1 MEKYKTWDDVPENL
15 ATKTQ
20 LGKMGLKPAKDQKPV
35 AVRTSP
41 LRYIPD
47 RDLYEIALAVPK
59 RKMTEAQAAA
69 LEAARRKAMT
79 TTCCNRYV
87 GTVNWREKGDMC
99 PDCYAAW
106 QEDQHEA
113 FLKEAKQEAAEWA
126 RGVLADPA
134 AVILDT
140 ETTGLEGRIVDIAII
155 KTDGTVIL
163 NTLIDPECPIPAGAS
178 NIHGITDEMVKD
190 AAVFD
195 TVYYSIKDAV
205 ESASRVII
213 YNADFDEG
221 RLWDDAGRCGLPIL
235 KFKAECA
242 MLQYAAYYG
251 EWSHYHKSF
260 RWQRL
265 NGGHRALGDCVA
277 SLELIKRMAAVTN
290 EPE

>member
-1 MEKYKTWDDVPENL
+1 MEKYKSWGDVPENL

-20 LGKMGLKPAKDQKPV
+20 LSRMGLKPAKDQKPV

-59 RKMTEAQAAA
+59 RKMTEAQAAT

-79 TTCCNRYV
+79 TTCCDRYV
-87 GTVNWREKGDMC
+87 GTINWREKGDMC
-99 PDCYAAW
+99 PSCYAAW
-106 QEDQHEA
+106 QEEQHEA
-113 FLKEAKQEAAEWA
+113 FLKEAEQEAAEWA

-155 KTDGTVIL
+155 RADGTVIL
-163 NTLIDPECPIPAGAS
+163 NTLINPECPIPAGAS

-190 AAVFD
+190 APTFKDVF
-195 TVYYSIKDAV
+195 SQIKTIT
-205 ESASRVII
+205 EGASRVVI
-213 YNADFDEG
+213 YNASFDTSI
-221 RLWDDAGRCGLPIL
+221 LNWDCYRCEVTLN
-235 KFKAECA
+235 FRAECA

-251 EWSHYHKSF
+251 DWSHHHKSF
-260 RWQRL
+260 KWQRL
-265 NGGHRALGDCVA
+265 NGGHRALGDCLA
-277 SLELIKRMAAVTN
+277 TLERIKSMARN
-290 EPE
+290 ESDD